1 MRLRARMRI
10 TIVQGAFLPVPPFM
24 GGAVEKVWFSLG
36 KEFARRGHE
45 VCHVSRCYS
54 GLADREIIDGV
65 LHKRVSGFNTRRSLV
80 LLKLLDLFY
89 SLRVLSVLPD
99 ADILVSNTFW
109 LPMIVRKRIKGR
121 LYIHV
126 GRFPKGQMRFYSH
139 AARLQ
144 TVSSAI
150 ADAIIAETPRLADSV
165 CVIPYP
171 WGEEGASM
179 ITDVV
184 PREKLLLYV
193 GRVHREKGLH
203 LLVRAFC
210 VLADG
215 PMKEWR
221 LVIVGPSQVA
231 CGGGG
236 SQYLQEL
243 KSFAGAFS
251 DRIDWVGPLFD
262 TEQLANY
269 YRRAVLFAY
278 PSLAERGETFGLAP
292 LEAMSH
298 GCAPLV
304 SNLECFRDHV
314 RDGDTGFV
322 FEHRTAEPELA
333 LAARLTELVQDG
345 PRLTMVGAAA
355 RRKSCEYSLTTI
367 ADRFLSDFSSIFSE

>member
-1 MRLRARMRI
+1 MRI
-10 TIVQGAFLPVPPFM
+10 TIVQGAFLPVPPLM

-54 GLADREIIDGV
+54 ALSDHEIIDGV
-65 LHKRVSGFNTRRSLV
+65 LHKRVPGFNTKSSLV
-80 LLKLLDLFY
+80 LLKVLDLFY
-89 SLRVLSVLPD
+89 SLRVLSILPD

-109 LPMIVRKRIKGR
+109 LPMIVRKRSKGR
-121 LYIHV
+121 LYVHV
-126 GRFPKGQMRFYSH
+126 GRYPKGQMRFYSH

-150 ADAIIAETPRLADSV
+150 ADAIVAETPKLAESV

-171 WGEEGASM
+171 LAEEGKEM
-179 ITDVV
+179 TTDEG

-203 LLVRAFC
+203 ILLRAFSA
-210 VLADG
+210 LAHVA
-215 PMKEWR
+215 MKGWR
-221 LVIVGPSQVA
+221 LVIVGPSQVE

-236 SQYLQEL
+236 FQYLQEL
-243 KSFAGAFS
+243 KALAGAFP

-262 TEQLANY
+262 TRQLAHY
-269 YRRAVLFAY
+269 YRKAMLFVY

-314 RDGDTGFV
+314 RDGVTGFV
-322 FEHRTAEPELA
+322 FEHRTAEPERA
-333 LAARLTELVQDG
+333 LAARLAELVQDDSQ
-345 PRLTMVGAAA
+345 LAVVGAEA
-355 RRKSCEYSLTTI
+355 RRKCCEYSLRTI
-367 ADRFLSDFSSIFSE
+367 AERFLSDFSTILLE